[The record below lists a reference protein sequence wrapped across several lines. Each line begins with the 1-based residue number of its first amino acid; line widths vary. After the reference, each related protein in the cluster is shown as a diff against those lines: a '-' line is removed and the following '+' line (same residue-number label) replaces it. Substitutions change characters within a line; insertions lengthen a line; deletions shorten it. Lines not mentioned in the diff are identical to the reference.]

1 MSAALFSHLKVSK
14 TLSVSFSVVLYRIHT
29 LCCIFSPSKSAHFVP
44 AILEQSRG
52 PPTSAT
58 ATSSIVFLDKGER
71 WQTTQ
76 GIRKDL
82 PLNDRPGLSDGKKSS
97 CPCGHSRLDFTS
109 ILYGFLKGYWQ
120 ETFLPFEKKN
130 ASCYAKLD
138 SCQHEIH
145 MYSMYKRWQQ

>member
-14 TLSVSFSVVLYRIHT
+14 ALSVSFSVVLYRIHT

-52 PPTSAT
+52 PPTSTT

-82 PLNDRPGLSDGKKSS
+82 PLNDRPGLSDGKESL
-97 CPCGHSRLDFTS
+97 CPCGHSRLDITY
-109 ILYGFLKGYWQ
+109 ILYVFFFNRLNKSESSKSIILRVTGKKMFYVL
-120 ETFLPFEKKN
+120 KKN
-130 ASCYAKLD
+130 QNILAATS
-138 SCQHEIH
+138 S
-145 MYSMYKRWQQ
+145 